1 MTPRSFFSGLWRGLD
16 GLRKVL
22 HLIVLLV
29 IFAVSIAVLR
39 GSVPRIPA
47 KAALLVAPE
56 GELVEQLSG
65 EPLERALEEARGEG
79 HVATL
84 LWDLTDSIH
93 AAASDA
99 RIQAVAL
106 DLEKFDS
113 ATQPTLEELALAL
126 REFRASGKKVI
137 AYGAELTQQRY
148 YLAAQADEIYLDPM
162 GFVLIDGYDRY
173 RTYFKDALDKLGVG
187 INVFRVGAFKSAVET
202 YTRSSMSPED
212 REESLGYLGAL
223 WSSYQQ
229 AITRARKL
237 PPDALTRYVD
247 SLAKTVPAARGDAA
261 QVALRAGLVSA
272 VKTRLEV
279 EKRLIGLVGEDDSSG
294 SFRSVSAADYAHF
307 ARAQKKA
314 RAGGKPRVGVIVAS
328 GEILDGDQPPGT
340 VGGES
345 TSRLIRE
352 ARLDKDVKAVVLR
365 VDSPGGSVMASEEIY
380 RELLALRAAGKPLVV
395 SMSGYA
401 ASGGYYI
408 SAPADEI
415 WASPATLTGS
425 IGIFAIIPTVDKT
438 LGKIGVNVDGVGTTP
453 LSGQLRLDRPLGE
466 EARTLLQS
474 QINRGYDEFVA
485 RVAVGRKKTP
495 EQIDTIAQGH
505 VWAGTDAHRL
515 GLVDHLGSFDDAVKA
530 AARRAKLTDYAP
542 EFIEPELTWPQ
553 QLALAAALAPGAAVI
568 AREPRRARPER
579 ARAALRPGDA
589 RGGEAQPLQRPES
602 ALRLLLLRGA
612 LAAGW
617 RAALQHYSVDQSRMT
632 LPDLPEPMVS
642 KP

>member
-29 IFAVSIAVLR
+29 IFAVFIGVLR
-39 GSVPRIPA
+39 GSVPRIPS

-65 EPLERALEEARGEG
+65 EPVERALEEARGEG
-79 HVATL
+79 HMQTL
-84 LWDLTDSIH
+84 LWDLTDSIR
-93 AAASDA
+93 AAASDS
-99 RIQAVAL
+99 RIQALAL
-106 DLEKFDS
+106 DLEKFDT

-173 RTYFKDALDKLGVG
+173 RTYLKDALDKLGVG

-202 YTRSSMSPED
+202 YTRTNMSPED
-212 REESLGYLGAL
+212 REESLAYLGAL
-223 WSSYQQ
+223 WSSYQL
-229 AITRARKL
+229 AITRSRKL
-237 PPDALTRYVD
+237 PADALTRYVD
-247 SLAKTVPAARGDAA
+247 TLSKTVPAARGDAA
-261 QVALRAGLVSA
+261 QVALRAGLVTA
-272 VKTRLEV
+272 VKTRLEA
-279 EKRLIGLVGEDDSSG
+279 EKRLIALVGEDDSSG
-294 SFRSVSAADYAHF
+294 SFRSVSAADYAHV
-307 ARAQKKA
+307 AHAQQKA
-314 RAGGKPRVGVIVAS
+314 RADGKPRVGVIVAS

-345 TSRLIRE
+345 TAHLVRE
-352 ARLDKDVKAVVLR
+352 ARLDKDVKALVLR

-425 IGIFAIIPTVDKT
+425 IGIFAIIPTIDKT
-438 LGKIGVNVDGVGTTP
+438 LGKIGVSVDGVGTTP
-453 LSGQLRLDRPLGE
+453 LSGQLRIDRPLGE
-466 EARTLLQS
+466 EARALLQS
-474 QINRGYDEFVA
+474 QIDRGYDEFVA
-485 RVAVGRKKTP
+485 HVAAGRKKTP

-515 GLVDHLGSFDDAVKA
+515 GLVDHLGSFNEAVKA

-542 EFIEPELTWPQ
+542 EFIEPELTWAQ
-553 QLALAAALAPGAAVI
+553 QLALALRSRLA
-568 AREPRRARPER
+568 
-579 ARAALRPGDA
+579 
-589 RGGEAQPLQRPES
+589 
-602 ALRLLLLRGA
+602 RLLLRASPSERA
-612 LAAGW
+612 LSELAQRFDPVTREAA
-617 RAALQHYSVDQSRMT
+617 RLSRFSVPNR
-632 LPDLPEPMVS
+632 LYAYCFCEVR
-642 KP
+642 